1 MQTHNSRPALSVV
14 RPAAQAVYQPPRIRP
29 AGQGITPTQGAFA
42 LIAVS
47 LAAAFGLAY
56 AGSQLQRAH

>member
-1 MQTHNSRPALSVV
+1 MQTYGRPLSVV
-14 RPAAQAVYQPPRIRP
+14 RAPSLPRIRP
-29 AGQGITPTQGAFA
+29 AGQGLTVTQGAFA

-56 AGSQLQRAH
+56 AGAQIQRARA